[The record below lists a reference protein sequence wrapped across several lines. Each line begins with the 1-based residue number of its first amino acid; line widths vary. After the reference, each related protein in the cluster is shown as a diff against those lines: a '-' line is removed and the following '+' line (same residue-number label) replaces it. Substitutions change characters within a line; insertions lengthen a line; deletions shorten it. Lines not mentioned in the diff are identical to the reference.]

1 MKYIKTRDALQAFY
15 YLIAVDGSVRD
26 DERALFDHIG
36 DNLDAKHFHDYRK
49 EIIDSCDERINQCHD
64 SDDRYDV
71 IVEGVDAVLSHRT
84 DKRAAGI
91 APRLLLWNMLSVA
104 FADGEYDAV
113 ESRLIRHIARTM
125 IADRSIY
132 PEMEHL
138 MRAAYDVR
146 GELDWISNS
155 ELPYSE
161 VRPMVDQL
169 EERVNVL
176 QNAAVLLIEDETAA
190 PAPEVMVPEKD
201 VFDQTKDAV
210 DSVVAPVVDQVQ
222 QGAQGAADAV
232 KHTFDD
238 NVAPVLNQ
246 VGDALKPVN
255 DAVLKPVAT
264 QPMRLRNVRVTQ
276 PMRLRN
282 MRVTQSMRLQNV
294 RAMRPMLYKA
304 SSVASL
310 DANKRNPGR
319 NSLCHFLLFHYSSEW
334 PLLPVPQ
341 AWVWLPKV
349 VLIST
354 RRISLTTIPEHAFD
368 GQLITSKSFVGN
380 VQIP

>member
-1 MKYIKTRDALQAFY
+1 
-15 YLIAVDGSVRD
+15 
-26 DERALFDHIG
+26 
-36 DNLDAKHFHDYRK
+36 
-49 EIIDSCDERINQCHD
+49 
-64 SDDRYDV
+64 
-71 IVEGVDAVLSHRT
+71 
-84 DKRAAGI
+84 
-91 APRLLLWNMLSVA
+91 MLSVA

-113 ESRLIRHIARTM
+113 ESRLVKHIARTM

-232 KHTFDD
+232 KHTFDN

-255 DAVLKPVAT
+255 DAVLKPVGNAA
-264 QPMRLRNVRVTQ
+264 NEVAK
-276 PMRLRN
+276 
-282 MRVTQSMRLQNV
+282 
-294 RAMRPMLYKA
+294 RAGDA
-304 SSVASL
+304 ANEVAKHAG
-310 DANKRNPGR
+310 DAANEAAKRAGDAANAVQGFFGGLFGR
-319 NSLCHFLLFHYSSEW
+319 
-334 PLLPVPQ
+334 
-341 AWVWLPKV
+341 K
-349 VLIST
+349 
-354 RRISLTTIPEHAFD
+354 
-368 GQLITSKSFVGN
+368 
-380 VQIP
+380 

>member
-113 ESRLIRHIARTM
+113 ESRLIKHIARTM

-190 PAPEVMVPEKD
+190 SAPEVMVPEKD

-232 KHTFDD
+232 KHTFDN

-255 DAVLKPVAT
+255 DAVLKPVGNAA
-264 QPMRLRNVRVTQ
+264 NEVAK
-276 PMRLRN
+276 
-282 MRVTQSMRLQNV
+282 
-294 RAMRPMLYKA
+294 RAGDA
-304 SSVASL
+304 ANEVAKHAG
-310 DANKRNPGR
+310 DAANEAAKRAGDAANAVQGFFGGLFGR
-319 NSLCHFLLFHYSSEW
+319 
-334 PLLPVPQ
+334 
-341 AWVWLPKV
+341 K
-349 VLIST
+349 
-354 RRISLTTIPEHAFD
+354 
-368 GQLITSKSFVGN
+368 
-380 VQIP
+380 

>member
-113 ESRLIRHIARTM
+113 ESRLIR
-125 IADRSIY
+125 
-132 PEMEHL
+132 
-138 MRAAYDVR
+138 RAAYDVR

-246 VGDALKPVN
+246 L
-255 DAVLKPVAT
+255 
-264 QPMRLRNVRVTQ
+264 
-276 PMRLRN
+276 
-282 MRVTQSMRLQNV
+282 
-294 RAMRPMLYKA
+294 AMR
-304 SSVASL
+304 
-310 DANKRNPGR
+310 
-319 NSLCHFLLFHYSSEW
+319 
-334 PLLPVPQ
+334 
-341 AWVWLPKV
+341 
-349 VLIST
+349 
-354 RRISLTTIPEHAFD
+354 
-368 GQLITSKSFVGN
+368 
-380 VQIP
+380 

>member
-232 KHTFDD
+232 
-238 NVAPVLNQ
+238 
-246 VGDALKPVN
+246 N
-255 DAVLKPVAT
+255 DAVLKPVGNAA
-264 QPMRLRNVRVTQ
+264 NEVAK
-276 PMRLRN
+276 
-282 MRVTQSMRLQNV
+282 
-294 RAMRPMLYKA
+294 RAG
-304 SSVASL
+304 
-310 DANKRNPGR
+310 DAANEAAKRAGDAANAVQGFFGGLFGR
-319 NSLCHFLLFHYSSEW
+319 
-334 PLLPVPQ
+334 
-341 AWVWLPKV
+341 K
-349 VLIST
+349 
-354 RRISLTTIPEHAFD
+354 
-368 GQLITSKSFVGN
+368 
-380 VQIP
+380 